1 MVTKTKIFI
10 ANILSTISLIISS
23 IFILTAL
30 CGCKFAIKEY
40 TSSIGELTAET
51 IKGTNP

>member
-1 MVTKTKIFI
+1 MNKYII
-10 ANILSTISLIISS
+10 ILAISLI
-23 IFILTAL
+23 FD